1 MLHRVARESQADHLI
16 DLALLVR
23 ELNVGA
29 PCGQVGAAL
38 LPETILRRDD
48 KAGVVAFLAK
58 RAHQLARH
66 HEVSAFRKRRTRG
79 DDANRG
85 HYWPS
90 PYVGINRTITPRKRL
105 SFAPF
110 SNIGTKPVDEEIVTK

>member
-1 MLHRVARESQADHLI
+1 MLHRVAGKSQADHLI

-29 PCGQVGAAL
+29 PRRQVGAAL
-38 LPETILRRDD
+38 LAEPILRRDD
-48 KAGVVAFLAK
+48 QAGVVALLAQ

-66 HEVSAFRKRRTRG
+66 HEMPAFRKRRTRG

-85 HYWPS
+85 HYWP
-90 PYVGINRTITPRKRL
+90 
-105 SFAPF
+105 AP
-110 SNIGTKPVDEEIVTK
+110 